1 MKTCCITGNRPE
13 KFPFDYAKKDS
24 CEYALYTDA
33 LFQKAEELMRRGY
46 TSFIT
51 GMARGV
57 DLDFACC
64 VIYHKCETFWDIL
77 DITLEAAMP
86 YPEQTRGWPRRYREE
101 YDYVLS
107 HCDKKT
113 LVSSGYFTGCE
124 QKRNRYMVDKSDLV
138 FAVWN
143 GEEKGGTWNTIRYAE
158 RKGRKTEILLLS
170 DIMDS
175 I

>member
-1 MKTCCITGNRPE
+1 MICCITGNRPE
-13 KFPFDYAKKDS
+13 KFPFNYREKDS
-24 CEYALYTDA
+24 HEMILYTDA
-33 LFQKAEELMRRGY
+33 LYRKAEELMRRGY
-46 TSFIT
+46 TGFLT

-57 DLDFACC
+57 DLDFACA

-101 YDYVLS
+101 YEYVLS

-124 QKRNRYMVDKSDLV
+124 QKRNRYMVERADLILCCI
-138 FAVWN
+138 
-143 GEEKGGTWNTIRYAE
+143 EREKGGAWQTVRYAMKQGKDVINLANDDE
-158 RKGRKTEILLLS
+158 AVNLL
-170 DIMDS
+170 
-175 I
+175 

>member
-1 MKTCCITGNRPE
+1 M
-13 KFPFDYAKKDS
+13 
-24 CEYALYTDA
+24 
-33 LFQKAEELMRRGY
+33 
-46 TSFIT
+46 
-51 GMARGV
+51 
-57 DLDFACC
+57 
-64 VIYHKCETFWDIL
+64 
-77 DITLEAAMP
+77 
-86 YPEQTRGWPRRYREE
+86 
-101 YDYVLS
+101 LS
-107 HCDKKT
+107 HCGKKT